1 MVMGEVGTFYGYD
14 SLSEFSLQSKP
25 VRYLSLFW
33 LYPYEQFLRAMIW
46 AVVITQLVK
55 HQMCKSEH
63 PCKRAGCGG
72 GDAELNRSL
81 GV

>member
-25 VRYLSLFW
+25 VRNLNLFW
-33 LYPYEQFLRAMIW
+33 LYPYEQFLQAMIR
-46 AVVITQLVK
+46 AVAITQLVK
-55 HQMCKSEH
+55 HQPCKSEH
-63 PCKRAGCGG
+63 PCKRAGCGV
-72 GDAELNRSL
+72 GDAGLSRSL